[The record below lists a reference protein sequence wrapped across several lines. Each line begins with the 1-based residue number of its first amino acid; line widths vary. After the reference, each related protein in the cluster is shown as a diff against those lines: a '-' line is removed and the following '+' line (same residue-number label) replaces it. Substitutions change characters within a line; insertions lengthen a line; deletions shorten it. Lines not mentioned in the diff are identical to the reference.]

1 MSTVKEIKAAAEE
14 LAPQDQLEL
23 YRWLS
28 ETESVRRFRLEE
40 LRRDIAVGIEQANRG
55 ETAVLDVQIVKDE
68 IRRRQKTSRGG

>member
-14 LAPQDQLEL
+14 LAAQDQLEL

-55 ETAVLDVQIVKDE
+55 ETAALDVQIVKDE